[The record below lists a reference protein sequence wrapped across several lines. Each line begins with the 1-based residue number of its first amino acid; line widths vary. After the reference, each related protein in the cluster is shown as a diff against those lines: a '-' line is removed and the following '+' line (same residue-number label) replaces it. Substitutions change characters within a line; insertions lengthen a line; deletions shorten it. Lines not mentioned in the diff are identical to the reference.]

1 MFGESDAMGM
11 SIAISEAPDLAEQER
26 IALQLAMEDEDE
38 ADNLLIDD
46 DKANKSIVAHYNH
59 A

>member
-26 IALQLAMEDEDE
+26 VALQLAMEDEDE

-46 DKANKSIVAHYNH
+46 DEANQGYCGTL
-59 A
+59 